1 MRRGVGLFLAISA
14 ILGLCNCAGQ
24 VVFPIKVAI
33 RDKFSSA
40 SVGGPPIQL
49 IVTVKHDPGDKGV
62 DWLLEN
68 SNGIGCA
75 PVCGTLT
82 ITSVPSFSATYTP
95 PDIVPMGPDAM
106 PTILAVSAAN
116 NTSVDRFT
124 FRLGTAAPIMVGIQ
138 GVFQTVDVGGAP
150 MPLTATVKND
160 QILNAGVMWSLTI
173 NGLNCSPAC
182 GVLTPSPSPSFAAVY
197 APPISP
203 LSGMGLMPTITAT
216 SVTDPSK
223 NTGFSFEIQQS
234 ALATFS
240 YAFTVRGFDPNGSP
254 MSMAGSLFGDAQ
266 GHITSGELDLND
278 TGQTTHATGL
288 LGSYSTSTS
297 FDGILRGTITITNF
311 TLPGTRVNLGFK
323 MALSADGT
331 RGRIIEF
338 DDSEFTNSGI
348 LQLQDP
354 AALAAA
360 NPTGTYAFELDSDA
374 PLGSRTVEVGQFSVG
389 ASGISGGLADQGQA
403 GAAAPIYS
411 AAPIAAG
418 PATAPDPSGR
428 GTLTLTVNGNSTQY
442 AYYLVKSGLLYL
454 IETDAGSKFGT
465 VQTGT
470 ACGQAPLTAASVNM
484 TSVLQMTGIDTP
496 AGAQKFTSDVIIGV
510 MTVSQGNTFSATFD
524 SNDAGTILAAQP
536 AAGTITSFDPVTG
549 RGTIFVTG
557 GFNSGFV
564 NSAVFYLRGAGEGFL
579 IETDPTANDGPINKG
594 LSGTFSAQS
603 GMPFSDQSLSG
614 RLLIGSGASSTPA
627 IPNFA
632 GAANF
637 DSGAGTFAAIGDLT
651 DLFKSDGNVT
661 DGSFNASYQVTDT
674 ASGRGTAMVSA
685 ELFGNFTKGLQFP
698 ASLYIVGPNQ
708 FVMIGTQAGTNS
720 GVIFFDPQ

>member
-1 MRRGVGLFLAISA
+1 MRRGVGLLFAISS
-14 ILGLCNCAGQ
+14 ILVLSSCAGQ

-40 SVGGPPIQL
+40 SVGGPPFQL
-49 IVTVKHDPGDKGV
+49 IVTVKHDPDDKGV

-82 ITSVPSFSATYTP
+82 FMSVPSFNATYTP
-95 PDIVPMGPDAM
+95 PDVVPTGPDAM

-116 NTSVDRFT
+116 GTSVDRFT

-138 GVFQTVDVGGAP
+138 GVFQIVDVGGP
-150 MPLTATVKND
+150 PLPLTATVKND
-160 QILNAGVMWSLTI
+160 QTLNAGVMWSLTV

-182 GVLTPSPSPSFAAVY
+182 GVLTPSASPSFAAVY
-197 APPISP
+197 TPPTNP
-203 LSGMGLMPTITAT
+203 LTGVGLMPGITAT

-223 NTGFSFEIQQS
+223 SIGFSFEIQQS
-234 ALATFS
+234 AVATFS
-240 YAFTVRGFDPNGSP
+240 YAFAVRGFDPNGSP
-254 MSMAGSLFGDAQ
+254 MSMVGSLFGDAQ
-266 GHITSGELDLND
+266 GHITNGELDLND
-278 TGQTTHATGL
+278 AGQTAHATGL
-288 LGSYSTSTS
+288 LGGYSTGTS
-297 FDGILRGTITITNF
+297 FDGILRGTISITNF
-311 TLPGTRVNLGFK
+311 TLPGTKVNLGFK
-323 MALSADGT
+323 MALSADGS

-374 PLGSRTVEVGQFSVG
+374 PAGSRTVEVGEFSAG
-389 ASGISGGLADQGQA
+389 AGGISGGLADQSQA

-411 AAPIAAG
+411 AAPITQG
-418 PATAPDPSGR
+418 PATAPDPAGR
-428 GTLTLTVNGNSTQY
+428 GTLTLVVNGNSTQY
-442 AYYLVKSGLLYL
+442 AYYLVRSGLLYL
-454 IETDAGSKFGT
+454 IETDAGGKFGT
-465 VQTGT
+465 VQAGM
-470 ACGQAPLTAASVNM
+470 ASAQAPFTATSVNG
-484 TSVLQMTGIDTP
+484 TSVLQMTGIGT
-496 AGAQKFTSDVIIGV
+496 AGGAQQFTADVIIGV

-549 RGTIFVTG
+549 RGTISVTD

-564 NSAVFYLRGAGEGFL
+564 NSAVFYLHDPGEGFL
-579 IETDPTANDGPINKG
+579 IETDPTANGGPINKG
-594 LSGTFSAQS
+594 LSGTFSTQS
-603 GMPFSDQSLSG
+603 EMPFTDQSLSG
-614 RLLIGSGASSTPA
+614 RLLIGSGASSTPV
-627 IPNFA
+627 IPNFE
-632 GAANF
+632 GASNF
-637 DSGAGTFAAIGDLT
+637 DSAAGTFVAIGDLT
-651 DLFKSDGNVT
+651 ALFKSDGNVT
-661 DGSFNASYQVTDT
+661 DGSFNATYQVTDA

-685 ELFGNFTKGLQFP
+685 ELLGNFTKGLQLP
-698 ASLYIVGPNQ
+698 ASFYIVGPNQ

-720 GVIFFDPQ
+720 GVSFLDPQ